1 MKIFLWC
8 LVAVIAS
15 VEFYWACKFTEYVYC
30 AFIRRQP
37 PNEPSVHIHHVA
49 VVRALRAYYPGA
61 RRICEIGCG
70 SGGMVRYIARRV
82 PAQVTGIENMPLSI
96 LMARMR
102 NLFCKNIIIKWMDAF
117 EFLDAASQKFDVAV
131 AYLGP
136 CMTPMLARYKTVFPV
151 LISLNFE
158 IPGRRATHV
167 IDLKGFVWFNGR
179 KYTHRLYVYE
189 F

>member
-15 VEFYWACKFTEYVYC
+15 VELYWACKFTEYVYC
-30 AFIRRQP
+30 AFFRRQP

-49 VVRALRAYYPGA
+49 VVWALRAYYPNA

-82 PAQVTGIENMPLSI
+82 RAQVTGIENMPLSV

-102 NLFCKNIIIKWMDAF
+102 NLFPD
-117 EFLDAASQKFDVAV
+117 L
-131 AYLGP
+131 
-136 CMTPMLARYKTVFPV
+136 
-151 LISLNFE
+151 
-158 IPGRRATHV
+158 RATHV
-167 IDLKGFVWFNGR
+167 IDLKGFVLFNGR
-179 KYTHRLYVYE
+179 KYPHRLYVYE